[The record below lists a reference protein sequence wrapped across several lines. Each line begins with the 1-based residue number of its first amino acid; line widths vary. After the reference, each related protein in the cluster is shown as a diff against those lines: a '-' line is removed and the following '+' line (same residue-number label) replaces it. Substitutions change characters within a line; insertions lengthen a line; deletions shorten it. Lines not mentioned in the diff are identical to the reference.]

1 MTWNTFRAAFA
12 IFVPF
17 MILLFLFFASLHCDE
32 STQQFSCINYQFDRC
47 APYFFLL
54 LWEKKTFRNPSHS
67 FVLYLRFSRTL
78 EMDLEICLIEG
89 LRGLPSLFLLCTYE
103 IVITL
108 RFV

>member
-1 MTWNTFRAAFA
+1 MTRALNNSHASTISSIGVPP
-12 IFVPF
+12 IFF
-17 MILLFLFFASLHCDE
+17 YC
-32 STQQFSCINYQFDRC
+32 YGK
-47 APYFFLL
+47 
-54 LWEKKTFRNPSHS
+54 KKTFRNPSHS